1 MNYAYI
7 NLIYGNNNEVFLNT
21 LICVISLKKTHP
33 KYKVVLCHTDDISK
47 NKLNILKKYYDELI
61 LLDYLK
67 IEGIFRERFKNIFTK
82 LKIFELIQFNK
93 ILFLDTDMYVLKNL
107 DHIFEINTPAG
118 MIINSNLN
126 IKHNEK
132 INKSNFTINA
142 GFMLLSPSK
151 DTYNHM
157 IKSLDNFDVS
167 EGGLEQEFLSQFL
180 KGWNNISYLYNFQF
194 GLIYIK
200 NNRGKIYK
208 NTKMDEIFVIH
219 YSAKKKAYHYMNTK
233 SETYYNFKNFYDK
246 WILQFKKVKKYYSE
260 KGIDIENI

>member
-1 MNYAYI
+1 MKYAYV

-21 LICVISLKKTHP
+21 LIFVISLKKTHP
-33 KYKVVLCHTDDISK
+33 KYKIILCYTNDLSI
-47 NKLNILKKYYDELI
+47 NKINILKKYYDELI
-61 LLDYLK
+61 LIEYLN
-67 IEGIFRERFKNIFTK
+67 IEGIQKERFINIFTK
-82 LKIFELIQFNK
+82 LKIFELTQFHK

-107 DHIFEINTPAG
+107 DHIFQIKTPAG
-118 MIINSNLN
+118 MIINSNLD

-132 INKSNFTINA
+132 INKSSFTINA

-151 DTYNHM
+151 DTYNQM
-157 IKSLDNFDVS
+157 VKSLDNFDVS
-167 EGGLEQEFLSQFL
+167 EGDLEQEFLSKFL
-180 KGWNNISYLYNFQF
+180 KSWTNISYLYNFQF

-200 NNRGKIYK
+200 NKRSEIYK
-208 NTKMDEIFVIH
+208 NTKINEIFVIH

-246 WILQFKKVKKYYSE
+246 WILQFKKARKYYSE